1 MPAISVAKAL
11 KLKNRLAGRLN
22 KAQSNVQTYN
32 STLEGQSLPNIADLV
47 KEREEIMESL
57 IALKTAI
64 IRTNN
69 PIQGLIIRQGELKS
83 KIEYLNSVNTTDG
96 VQRHGYQ
103 NTDIKYVAYIKKADV
118 DKEVRT
124 LEKEID
130 GIQDKLDEFNHT
142 AKVEVE
148 QRWLDLAA

>member
-22 KAQSNVQTYN
+22 KAQSNVTTYN
-32 STLEGQSLPNIADLV
+32 STLEGQGLPNIADLV
-47 KEREEIMESL
+47 KERDEIMEVL

-64 IRTNN
+64 IRGNN
-69 PIQGLIIRQGELKS
+69 PIQGAIIRQGELKS
-83 KIEYLNSVNTTDG
+83 KIEYLNSIPTNDG
-96 VQRHGYQ
+96 VQRHSYQ
-103 NTDIKYVAYIKKADV
+103 NTDVRYTAYIKKADV
-118 DKEVRT
+118 DAQVRA

-142 AKVEVE
+142 AKVEIE